1 MTPTSK
7 NVFIL
12 KPQTQHP
19 PLGGLQSRKERG
31 CLPTSQTVIHSFFW
45 KGMLDFRFA
54 CQPVAISTQRAA
66 EKEEKV
72 SVSAST
78 QRTCSWGLYGT
89 IDTSGRW
96 KVSQVYSG
104 SVSVCFTLRLR
115 GKTLNMSTM
124 RKQQVDVICCIYLL
138 AGRRDAVWCLA
149 PAPLQHFQG
158 KTWPGSEGWW
168 APPLVPLGPGPG
180 TMNDPKKYAFAQ

>member
-31 CLPTSQTVIHSFFW
+31 CLPTSQTVIHRFFW

-78 QRTCSWGLYGT
+78 QRTCSRGLYDT
-89 IDTSGRW
+89 IDTSGRR

-104 SVSVCFTLRLR
+104 SVSVCFTLRQRELNSKYEHKE
-115 GKTLNMSTM
+115 KTTGLCFLLHLLTCRKKRCCVMSCT
-124 RKQQVDVICCIYLL
+124 
-138 AGRRDAVWCLA
+138 
-149 PAPLQHFQG
+149 
-158 KTWPGSEGWW
+158 SSSS
-168 APPLVPLGPGPG
+168 
-180 TMNDPKKYAFAQ
+180 AFSG